1 MSKSLFKIIPYI
13 NSNNEDESQF
23 IDDISAIE
31 AFTHLRQELA
41 NTNNP
46 YLTALKQ
53 RAQTFRDN
61 PNKLLYDIFKE
72 PHIEDLIGKLE

>member
-31 AFTHLRQELA
+31 AFTNLRQELA
-41 NTNNP
+41 NTNNS
-46 YLTALKQ
+46 YLTALK
-53 RAQTFRDN
+53 
-61 PNKLLYDIFKE
+61 
-72 PHIEDLIGKLE
+72 

>member
-41 NTNNP
+41 NTNNS

-61 PNKLLYDIFKE
+61 SNKLLYIVGSE
-72 PHIEDLIGKLE
+72 